1 MILRAGTTN
10 RTMQRTIKLRKK
22 LDRCY
27 QTNKIS
33 DYYRHFPKKTK
44 RGHFT
49 YNIITQWLCICQQ
62 DYYIFKLPPQCYKKL
77 LHGDITKS
85 YKKSPTRLEKYINW
99 EAKEI
104 AAEIKLIDRIKCIAE
119 APAYI
124 TLKDHKDNF

>member
-1 MILRAGTTN
+1 MIDA
-10 RTMQRTIKLRKK
+10 IKLIKFRIITDIFQRKLK
-22 LDRCY
+22 EDILHIILSPNGY
-27 QTNKIS
+27 AFANKI
-33 DYYRHFPKKTK
+33 T
-44 RGHFT
+44 
-49 YNIITQWLCICQQ
+49 N
-62 DYYIFKLPPQCYKKL
+62 IFKLPPQCYKKL